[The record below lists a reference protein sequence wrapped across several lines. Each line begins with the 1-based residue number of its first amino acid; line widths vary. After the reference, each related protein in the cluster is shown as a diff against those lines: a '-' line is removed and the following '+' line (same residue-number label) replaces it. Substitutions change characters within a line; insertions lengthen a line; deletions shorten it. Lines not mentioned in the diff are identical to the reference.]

1 MSYNINFKDS
11 AEVYETF
18 NVNTYLFKYYKGFD
32 EDLVLLFDSNLDGK
46 RYGYYEL
53 VVNENINS
61 KSTTLDPASR
71 EVAKIIKPIINSIR
85 SVDAQNSRKKA
96 LAKYDELKNNDDF
109 NSPDQAP
116 EYAKQI
122 VDSYK

>member
-1 MSYNINFKDS
+1 MSYNISFKDG

-32 EDLVLLFDSNLDGK
+32 EDLVLLFDSNLDGN